1 MTWWQYLILAN
12 VYLILF
18 YGFYAL
24 LLRRETFF
32 QLNRFYLVGSAILS
46 FMVPLIQANW
56 ARNLFITQQIK
67 QTIYHLDPMVIYQI
81 QAAPSQHLTIGQ
93 VLAIIYVGGIILL
106 ASRFILQLMVL
117 RYNIKY
123 NESEDAYS
131 FFKTIKLGDT
141 LNNRGVIIAHEEVH
155 AQQWHSADVL
165 LIEAIMIINWFN
177 PAVYFY
183 RKAIKH
189 IHEFIAD
196 RNALKTGTSKQ
207 EYALL
212 LLSETFKT
220 PAHELVNPFFNH
232 SLLKQRILML
242 QKNNSQ
248 RTALLKYGLSAP
260 LFALMLILS
269 SATINTNKVITIISD
284 KAEQVMMAPASP
296 SLRNVYA
303 AVTTSSDGNEI
314 TTTLNARPEVQEF
327 KPTAKP
333 TPIVIDKPDT
343 ASPSALFTAVETPPS
358 FKGGTS
364 ALGTYL
370 AQHIKYPEDLRRQN
384 LQARVVVAF
393 VVEPDGSLSH
403 IHALNEQTTS
413 AAAEAIRVIAASPKW
428 DPGVQNG
435 RKVRAQYTVP
445 INFTLKDERV
455 ELPRDTAKI
464 VLINKPLVNNDKINA
479 VQGYNA
485 LASNNHMLH
494 VQTFKYDTS
503 KPGNFTTVTY
513 LRRKSDTIETAS
525 NTIRIKVSPSQ
536 SMQNALYYIDGKE
549 ISSVEMKDINVSTIQ
564 SINVLKD
571 GSAVNL
577 YGPKAVN
584 GVVLITTKKVGDKN

>member
-32 QLNRFYLVGSAILS
+32 QLNRLYLVGSAVLS
-46 FMVPLIQANW
+46 FMVPLMQAGW

-67 QTIYHLDPMVIYQI
+67 QTIYHLDPVVIYQI
-81 QAAPSQHLTIGQ
+81 PAAPSQHLTIGQ

-123 NESEDAYS
+123 NDSDDAYS
-131 FFKTIKLGDT
+131 FFKTIKLGET
-141 LNNRGVIIAHEEVH
+141 LNNRGVIMAHEEVH

-165 LIEAIMIINWFN
+165 LIESIMIINWFN

-196 RNALKTGTSKQ
+196 RNALKSGTSKQ
-207 EYALL
+207 QYALL

-284 KAEQVMMAPASP
+284 KAERVMMVPASP
-296 SLRNVYA
+296 QLRNVYA
-303 AVTTSSDGNEI
+303 SVTTSSDGNNI
-314 TTTLNARPEVQEF
+314 TTTINTKPQVQEF
-327 KPTAKP
+327 KPLAKP
-333 TPIVIDKPDT
+333 VPIIIDKPLDT
-343 ASPSALFTAVETPPS
+343 AKNSALFTAVENPPS
-358 FKGGTS
+358 FKGGVS
-364 ALGTYL
+364 ALGSYL
-370 AQHIKYPEDLRRQN
+370 SQNIRYPEDMRRQN
-384 LQARVVVAF
+384 LQARVIVAF
-393 VVEPDGSLSH
+393 VVEADGSLSH
-403 IHALNEQTTS
+403 VRALNGRNTS
-413 AAAEAIRVIAASPKW
+413 AATEAIRVIAASPKW
-428 DPGVQNG
+428 VPGVQNG
-435 RKVRAQYTVP
+435 KKVRVEYTVP
-445 INFTLKDERV
+445 IDFTLQPDAQEKHVAVADTFPKHTFNKLIYTYQYKNNNPAGVSSSATIARTGPDSGRV
-455 ELPRDTAKI
+455 ISNTYYRAPQYAPLIVTTTPRNLPQ
-464 VLINKPLVNNDKINA
+464 PLYIIDGEEA
-479 VQGYNA
+479 SPNA
-485 LASNNHMLH
+485 LKSTAPANIES
-494 VQTFKYDTS
+494 
-503 KPGNFTTVTY
+503 VT
-513 LRRKSDTIETAS
+513 
-525 NTIRIKVSPSQ
+525 
-536 SMQNALYYIDGKE
+536 
-549 ISSVEMKDINVSTIQ
+549 
-564 SINVLKD
+564 VLK
-571 GSAVNL
+571 GTNATQQ
-577 YGPKAVN
+577 YGKKGEN
-584 GVVLITTKKVGDKN
+584 GVVLIVLKKPEIKN

>member
-46 FMVPLIQANW
+46 FMVPLIQADW
-56 ARNLFITQQIK
+56 TRNLFITQQIK
-67 QTIYHLDPMVIYQI
+67 QTIYHLDPVVIYQI
-81 QAAPSQHLTIGQ
+81 QAAPSEHITIGQ
-93 VLAIIYVGGIILL
+93 VLAIVYVGGIILL

-123 NESEDAYS
+123 NDNEDAYS
-131 FFKTIKLGDT
+131 FFKTIKLGHT
-141 LNNRGVIIAHEEVH
+141 LNNRGVIMAHEEVH
-155 AQQWHSADVL
+155 ARQWHSADVL

-220 PAHELVNPFFNH
+220 PTHELVNPFFNH

-269 SATINTNKVITIISD
+269 SATINTNQVITIISD
-284 KAEQVMMAPASP
+284 KAERVMMAPASP
-296 SLRNVYA
+296 GLRNVYA
-303 AVTTSSDGNEI
+303 AVTTSSEGGKI
-314 TTTLNARPEVQEF
+314 TTTVNTRPEVQDF
-327 KPTAKP
+327 TPSTKPAS
-333 TPIVIDKPDT
+333 IIIDKPDT
-343 ASPSALFTAVETPPS
+343 SNHSALFTAVKIPPS

-370 AQHIKYPEDLRRQN
+370 AQHIKYPEDLRKQN
-384 LQARVVVAF
+384 LQARVIVGF

-403 IHALNEQTTS
+403 IRALNGQSAS
-413 AAAEAIRVIAASPKW
+413 AAAEAIQVIAASPKW
-428 DPGVQNG
+428 EPGVQNG

-445 INFTLKDERV
+445 INFTLQSDAIEKHV
-455 ELPRDTAKI
+455 AVADTAPKRTFNKVMYTYQYKNNNPANASSVATI
-464 VLINKPLVNNDKINA
+464 SRVGADSGKVVSTTFYRTTQSPPILITTTSGNLQQPLYIIDGEEA
-479 VQGYNA
+479 
-485 LASNNHMLH
+485 
-494 VQTFKYDTS
+494 
-503 KPGNFTTVTY
+503 
-513 LRRKSDTIETAS
+513 
-525 NTIRIKVSPSQ
+525 SPS
-536 SMQNALYYIDGKE
+536 ALKSTAPANIE
-549 ISSVEMKDINVSTIQ
+549 SVT
-564 SINVLKD
+564 VLK
-571 GSAVNL
+571 GSNATQQ
-577 YGPKAVN
+577 YGKKGEN
-584 GVVLITTKKVGDKN
+584 GVVLIELKKTELKN

>member
-46 FMVPLIQANW
+46 FMLPLVQAEW
-56 ARNLFITQQIK
+56 ARNLFITQQLK
-67 QTIYHLDPMVIYQI
+67 QTIYHLDPVVIYQI
-81 QAAPSQHLTIGQ
+81 PAAPSQHLTVGQ
-93 VLAIIYVGGIILL
+93 VLAIVYVGGIILL

-131 FFKTIKLGDT
+131 FFKTIKLGET
-141 LNNRGVIIAHEEVH
+141 VNSRNVIMAHEEVH
-155 AQQWHSADVL
+155 ARQWHSADVM

-196 RNALKTGTSKQ
+196 RNALKAGTSKQ

-269 SATINTNKVITIISD
+269 SATTRTNLAITIISD
-284 KAEQVMMAPASP
+284 KAEQIMMVPAAPPA
-296 SLRNVYA
+296 LQNVYTT
-303 AVTTSSDGNEI
+303 VTSTATHGKLATGLSVIPEVKDFKPE
-314 TTTLNARPEVQEF
+314 ARPVPS
-327 KPTAKP
+327 KGIK
-333 TPIVIDKPDT
+333 IDTVKDTRLLTVT
-343 ASPSALFTAVETPPS
+343 ASPAS
-358 FKGGTS
+358 FKGGLPEFS
-364 ALGTYL
+364 KYLG
-370 AQHIKYPEDLRRQN
+370 QNIRYPAEWREKHHE
-384 LQARVVVAF
+384 ARVVVSFF
-393 VVEPDGSLSH
+393 VEKDGSLSD
-403 IHALNEQTTS
+403 IKPLTELNTIGAQ
-413 AAAEAIRVIAASPKW
+413 EAVRVISASPKW
-428 DPGVQNG
+428 NPGVQDG
-435 RKVRAQYTVP
+435 ATIRSRMIIP
-445 INFTLKDERV
+445 ISFKLED
-455 ELPRDTAKI
+455 
-464 VLINKPLVNNDKINA
+464 DKIAQHTADTMVTRKHDNQMIY
-479 VQGYNA
+479 VQSNPLQYN
-485 LASNNHMLH
+485 SSPST
-494 VQTFKYDTS
+494 VFS
-503 KPGNFTTVTY
+503 TVTY
-513 LRRKSDTIETAS
+513 TRRQGDTTSKAVYKIQTNS
-525 NTIRIKVSPSQ
+525 IKVTSSPP
-536 SMQNALYYIDGKE
+536 LYYLDDKE
-549 ISSVEMKDINVSTIQ
+549 ITLAEMKGVKAENIERINVF
-564 SINVLKD
+564 KD
-571 GSAVNL
+571 GDPNI
-577 YGPKAVN
+577 YGERGVN
-584 GVVLITTKKVGDKN
+584 GVILITTKKH